1 MRLFVSK
8 AGAYSLA
15 TNYVMLAGM
24 YDAENVLLC
33 KGYTMGN
40 SILFDSRRY
49 VMPVEEFNS
58 NFEPMGGNEND

>member
-1 MRLFVSK
+1 
-8 AGAYSLA
+8 
-15 TNYVMLAGM
+15 MLAGM

-58 NFEPMGGNEND
+58 NFEPIGGNEND